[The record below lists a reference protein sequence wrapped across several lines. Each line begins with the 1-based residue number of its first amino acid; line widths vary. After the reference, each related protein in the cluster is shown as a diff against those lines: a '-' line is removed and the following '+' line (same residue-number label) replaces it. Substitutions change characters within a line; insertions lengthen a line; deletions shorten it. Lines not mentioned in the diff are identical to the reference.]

1 MILNHSLIFLQLK
14 AFIDNLELFIITQ
27 EFIQSSKLFLLGFFL
42 LLNKIRVRQHRE
54 FDVVRVVNDILL
66 KQILEETSIFK
77 FFSDLLRKI
86 VDLKN

>member
-1 MILNHSLIFLQLK
+1 MILNHSLILLQLK

-54 FDVVRVVNDILL
+54 FDVVRVVHDILL
-66 KQILEETSIFK
+66 
-77 FFSDLLRKI
+77 
-86 VDLKN
+86 